1 MNIKAI
7 SILIVVPLLIFVI
20 AIVLNDRSL
29 QNIPHKE
36 GETEKLEISN
46 KEKVPPPDKR
56 LDLIKDY
63 KAVLKTTEGDITI
76 KLNAID
82 TNMTTT
88 NFVYLSKLGFY
99 DGLTFHRIVKDF
111 MIQTGDP
118 RGDGTGGPGYNF
130 NDEPFDGEYTRG
142 TVAMANSGEN
152 TNGSQFFIMQKDNL
166 DMSKN
171 YTIFGKVIEG
181 IEVVDKIANTP
192 VSDNGA
198 GEISKPDYPVNIVSV
213 EIIEE

>member
-7 SILIVVPLLIFVI
+7 SILIIVPLLIFVI

-29 QNIPHKE
+29 QNIPYKE

-63 KAVLKTTEGDITI
+63 KAILKTTEGDITI

-118 RGDGTGGPGYNF
+118 RGDGTGGPGYDF
-130 NDEPFDGEYTRG
+130 PDEPFDGEYTRG

-166 DMSKN
+166 DMPKN